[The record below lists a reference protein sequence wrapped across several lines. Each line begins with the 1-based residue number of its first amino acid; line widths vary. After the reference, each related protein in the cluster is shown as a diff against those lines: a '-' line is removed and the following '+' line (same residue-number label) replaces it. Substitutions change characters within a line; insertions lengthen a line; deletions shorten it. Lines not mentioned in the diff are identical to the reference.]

1 MTLGSG
7 LSALCLIMSIAT
19 CLGQNLLHEVDDYYR
34 RSIKFV
40 AQPGKRLLVPISG
53 ANTSNETVTQKSLLA
68 NDIIDC
74 TFECLA
80 EKWCHSLNVKLT
92 LTKSG
97 QHVCELIVTDKY
109 NHSEYLVQDND
120 SVHLGI
126 KTQCFTNPCL
136 NGGTCQPIYQDNN
149 YTCTCILGYIG
160 RHCDVCIPQ
169 LGMDYRNKIIADSQ
183 ITASTSS
190 YYWSFFYGRLHQVHI
205 SGVTY
210 GAWSPHTSQ
219 VGEYLQVDLLR
230 MMQINKVATQGQPT
244 QSIDGTQKEPN
255 MNNWVTRYGLS
266 YSSDGLTWTTY
277 PHEFNGNSDRD
288 TVVSHILP
296 VTIPARFIRVL
307 PKNWHGIIALRVELF
322 GCHLHQ

>member
-1 MTLGSG
+1 
-7 LSALCLIMSIAT
+7 
-19 CLGQNLLHEVDDYYR
+19 
-34 RSIKFV
+34 
-40 AQPGKRLLVPISG
+40 
-53 ANTSNETVTQKSLLA
+53 
-68 NDIIDC
+68 
-74 TFECLA
+74 
-80 EKWCHSLNVKLT
+80 
-92 LTKSG
+92 
-97 QHVCELIVTDKY
+97 
-109 NHSEYLVQDND
+109 
-120 SVHLGI
+120 
-126 KTQCFTNPCL
+126 
-136 NGGTCQPIYQDNN
+136 
-149 YTCTCILGYIG
+149 
-160 RHCDVCIPQ
+160 
-169 LGMDYRNKIIADSQ
+169 MDYRNKIIADSQ

-277 PHEFNGNSDRD
+277 PHVITLRCSEWSFISFQEFNGNSDRD